1 MLHHHG
7 GAGSPYE
14 ARTAGEVQFSLPPPP
29 TGPVSFTGIPPPP
42 MQLQPAGTSA
52 SFGELPSAGA
62 AEAANFHDDEEA
74 PASASA
80 SASGAG
86 ASSGSGGSRWP
97 REETLALIRIRS
109 EMDAAFRSAPLKA
122 PLWEDVARKLAELG
136 YRRSAHKCKEKF
148 DNVDKYYR
156 RTKESRAG
164 RHDGKSYRF
173 FSQLEALHAA
183 AHRQP
188 QGAAMATTVQADPR
202 PSGAMAWA
210 MPPGAGLPDLSVSS
224 MSGSESSESRSDDE
238 LDVEDEEVGGGGEGE
253 GGGCDEEMMA
263 LFEGMMRQV
272 AEKQDAMQRA
282 FMETL
287 DRWEA
292 ERTAREEA
300 WRLKEVA
307 RMNREREQLA
317 RERAAAAS
325 RDAAL
330 IAFLQR
336 VGGVQLPPPPDAVV
350 ARTPTPAAMPDH
362 DAAATSLHHLVP
374 APPQSEADWALA
386 VAGGE
391 SGVPMPSRWPKEE
404 VQALIQLRTEKDG
417 HYHDAAGAKG
427 PLWEDIAAGMRRIG
441 YNRSAKR
448 CKEKWENINKYFKK
462 VKESNKRRP
471 EDSKTCPY
479 FHQLD
484 AIYRK
489 KRFAGGGSN
498 SDTGASAAVAVAAAF
513 EQENASQREL
523 EGKSSND
530 VGKRNNTGKESVQA
544 PPGYGSETAPTA
556 TAIAD
561 GAENK
566 KAEGFGRETNVQR
579 PLTADEADSDD
590 MEREHAEDDKARYTA
605 GLQKPNVSGS
615 GASVPAPGTSAAATP
630 ASSASA
636 APTGS
641 TFLAVQ

>member
-7 GAGSPYE
+7 GAGPPYE
-14 ARTAGEVQFSLPPPP
+14 ARAADAVQFSLPQPPAG
-29 TGPVSFTGIPPPP
+29 GPVSFSTIPRPP
-42 MQLQPAGTSA
+42 MPAGTSA
-52 SFGELPSAGA
+52 FEELPPAVAVGA
-62 AEAANFHDDEEA
+62 AATNIHDEDA
-74 PASASA
+74 PPDARA

-86 ASSGSGGSRWP
+86 ASSGSGSGGSRWP

-136 YRRSAHKCKEKF
+136 YQRSAKKCKEKF
-148 DNVDKYYR
+148 ENVDKYYR
-156 RTKESRAG
+156 RTKEARGG
-164 RHDGKSYRF
+164 RQDGKSYRF

-183 AHRQP
+183 APQHQQQP
-188 QGAAMATTVQADPR
+188 QATAMTTAQADPR
-202 PSGAMAWA
+202 PPAAMAWTMPSA
-210 MPPGAGLPDLSVSS
+210 GALLPPGAGLPDLSFSS
-224 MSGSESSESRSDDE
+224 MSGSESDESQSDDE
-238 LDVEDEEVGGGGEGE
+238 LDDEEEEGPGNGDGDD
-253 GGGCDEEMMA
+253 GGGCDQEMMA

-272 AEKQDAMQRA
+272 AEKQDAMQRVFLEA
-282 FMETL
+282 L

-336 VGGVQLPPPPDAVV
+336 VGGGQPASVQAQLPPPPNAV
-350 ARTPTPAAMPDH
+350 ASRTPVSDHTMSSPRH
-362 DAAATSLHHLVP
+362 DAAATTSLHPVH
-374 APPQSEADWALA
+374 APPKWEETWGSAG
-386 VAGGE
+386 GGE
-391 SGVPMPSRWPKEE
+391 SGGSAAPSRWPKEE
-404 VQALIQLRTEKDG
+404 VEALIQLRTEKDG
-417 HYHDAAGAKG
+417 NYHDAGAKG

-471 EDSKTCPY
+471 QDSKTCPY

-489 KRFAGGGSN
+489 KRFAGRGGSIAG
-498 SDTGASAAVAVAAAF
+498 SVAAL
-513 EQENASQREL
+513 EQENPRQREI

-530 VGKRNNTGKESVQA
+530 VDNRNNGVDGKLQA
-544 PPGYGSETAPTA
+544 PPGNGDTAMMTPA
-556 TAIAD
+556 LDNSAR
-561 GAENK
+561 NR
-566 KAEGFGRETNVQR
+566 KAEDVVREANVQHLR
-579 PLTADEADSDD
+579 HQFTADETDSDD
-590 MEREHAEDDKARYTA
+590 MGGK
-605 GLQKPNVSGS
+605 
-615 GASVPAPGTSAAATP
+615 
-630 ASSASA
+630 
-636 APTGS
+636 
-641 TFLAVQ
+641 